1 MLDSPV
7 RARLAPLLD
16 RVAQGLVRLRIGPM
30 TLTLLGL
37 ALAVA
42 AATAAAFAAWN
53 WALVLWLVSR
63 IPDGLDGPV
72 ARLCGRDSAFG
83 GWADLTADQTA
94 YGAFVVGCAIGQP
107 DARVACIVLVFTYY
121 LNGGSLLAYS
131 AAAERVQAERPDER
145 TFHFTRGLA
154 EGTETIAAH
163 ALMALFP
170 AHLATVAWVF
180 AGMVVVT
187 LLQRLCLAWKVLGDL
202 GTRSDVPGLDDP
214 PSGSDGSG
222 EDQIGQPSASEPPS
236 EA

>member
-1 MLDSPV
+1 MLDTPV

-16 RVAQGLVRLRIGPM
+16 RVAQGLVRLRVAPM
-30 TLTLLGL
+30 LLTLLGL
-37 ALAVA
+37 LLALA
-42 AATAAAFAAWN
+42 AATAAALAAWN
-53 WALVLWLVSR
+53 WAVVLWLVSR

-72 ARLCGRDSAFG
+72 ARISGRDSAFG

-107 DARVACIVLVFTYY
+107 DARIACIVLVFTYY

-131 AAAERVQAERPDER
+131 AAAERLQADRPDER

-170 AHLATVAWVF
+170 THLATIAWAF
-180 AGMVVVT
+180 AGMVVIT
-187 LLQRLCLAWKVLGDL
+187 LLQRLCLARKVLGGRGSRD
-202 GTRSDVPGLDDP
+202 DVPGADGP
-214 PSGSDGSG
+214 GCGSAGG
-222 EDQIGQPSASEPPS
+222 RTAERSAAEPPPQP
-236 EA
+236 